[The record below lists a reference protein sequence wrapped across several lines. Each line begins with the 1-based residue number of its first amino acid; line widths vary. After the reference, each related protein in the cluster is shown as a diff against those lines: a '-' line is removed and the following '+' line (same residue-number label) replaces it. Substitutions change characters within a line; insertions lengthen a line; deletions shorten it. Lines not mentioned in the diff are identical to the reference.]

1 MIKDNIKYK
10 LIKMRSTSTI
20 VYFLV
25 LIVFTSCDNRSSINS
40 VHNPFNST
48 YIPGQ
53 YKTDIKKNSIV
64 TDSSESLLFY
74 FGKKGQYV
82 PATRRSSI
90 LEEIWDEAEDLRFD
104 AASVLNN
111 ARSLGCDSAIEAA
124 ENAINY
130 SDDCTSSR
138 NYSEAESYLDDVQS
152 ELNNAQS
159 LLDDCESSENNDG
172 EDEQ

>member
-1 MIKDNIKYK
+1 MKSNQMKSIIY
-10 LIKMRSTSTI
+10 LSGILA
-20 VYFLV
+20 FA
-25 LIVFTSCDNRSSINS
+25 SCDNKSNTDTVNVPSNS
-40 VHNPFNST
+40 R
-48 YIPGQ
+48 YIPGE
-53 YKTDIKKNSIV
+53 YKKANMNNNII
-64 TDSSESLLFY
+64 TDSSESFLFY
-74 FGKKGQYV
+74 LGKKGQYV
-82 PATRRSSI
+82 HGTRQSFT

-104 AASVLNN
+104 AESVLNN

-159 LLDDCESSENNDG
+159 LLDDCESIENNDG
-172 EDEQ
+172 EDEE

>member
-1 MIKDNIKYK
+1 MKKGNIKYK

-20 VYFLV
+20 VFFLIV
-25 LIVFTSCDNRSSINS
+25 IVFTSCENKSSINS
-40 VHNPFNST
+40 VDNPSNST
-48 YIPGQ
+48 YIPGE
-53 YKTDIKKNSIV
+53 YKISNKNNNTIV
-64 TDSSESLLFY
+64 DSSGFISNIGSQIKYASPKSYTL
-74 FGKKGQYV
+74 
-82 PATRRSSI
+82 T
-90 LEEIWDEAEDLRFD
+90 EIWDEAEDLRFD

-124 ENAINY
+124 EDAINY
-130 SDDCTSSR
+130 SDDCTSTR

>member
-1 MIKDNIKYK
+1 MIKGNIKYK

-20 VYFLV
+20 VYFSIV
-25 LIVFTSCDNRSSINS
+25 IVFTSCENKSSINS
-40 VHNPFNST
+40 VDNPSNST
-48 YIPGQ
+48 YIPGE
-53 YKTDIKKNSIV
+53 YKISNKNNNIIV
-64 TDSSESLLFY
+64 DSSGFISNIGSQIKYASPKSYTL
-74 FGKKGQYV
+74 
-82 PATRRSSI
+82 T
-90 LEEIWDEAEDLRFD
+90 EIWDEAEDLRFD
-104 AASVLNN
+104 AESVLDN

-130 SDDCTSSR
+130 SDDCTSTR